1 MSNKSNSYDTGYA
14 SSYQDWLGKYT
25 NCSFDYFARHREGR
39 PIVYE
44 FNSLG
49 YRGNDHHSNPDISVF
64 GSSFS
69 FGVGIEFNQCWH
81 QQLGDYRI
89 NCYAPAGFL
98 VTNNDIIDHY
108 YRADVLGGI
117 VILQFREF
125 KYNTAPI
132 TVPTNT
138 KCFVVDE
145 NCHSELFGFDYDS
158 FIDTAEDK
166 THPGPETHKQWAIKI
181 KKQFNL

>member
-1 MSNKSNSYDTGYA
+1 
-14 SSYQDWLGKYT
+14 
-25 NCSFDYFARHREGR
+25 
-39 PIVYE
+39 
-44 FNSLG
+44 
-49 YRGNDHHSNPDISVF
+49 
-64 GSSFS
+64 
-69 FGVGIEFNQCWH
+69 
-81 QQLGDYRI
+81 
-89 NCYAPAGFL
+89 
-98 VTNNDIIDHY
+98 
-108 YRADVLGGI
+108 

-132 TVPTNT
+132 TLPKNI